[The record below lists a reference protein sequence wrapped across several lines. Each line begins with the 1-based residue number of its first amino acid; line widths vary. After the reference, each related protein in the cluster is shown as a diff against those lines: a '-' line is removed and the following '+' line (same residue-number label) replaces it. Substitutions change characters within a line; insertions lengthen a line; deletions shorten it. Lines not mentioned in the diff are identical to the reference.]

1 MQRFNTIPFCLVI
14 LTETDRQEPVISRA
28 ASCHCFKW
36 VSRHTLTSRSLSSLN
51 IWSSPSHGVS
61 FLVILTF
68 HKSTPEVAIE
78 IFKKLIQSFVSRK
91 SLQSKDEMFL
101 LIFLKIRRNHL
112 GTTQVNHSSSILRV
126 VKCTCKNKK
135 NSSVS

>member
-91 SLQSKDEMFL
+91 SFQSKDEMFL
-101 LIFLKIRRNHL
+101 LIFLKIA
-112 GTTQVNHSSSILRV
+112 TTQVNHSSSILRV